1 MTVTKLIEELK
12 ACPFCGGEAKM
23 SKYKSLYMVEC
34 STCGANIGRSINLND
49 DPDTLNTRDEVMEAW
64 NLRDVESKPERTCR
78 NLIIDINRRTPLE
91 YRTDNFLCSACKASY
106 DADSEYI
113 NHPIDW
119 PYCPNCG
126 AKVVDDEGSCE

>member
-1 MTVTKLIEELK
+1 MPTNDERREV
-12 ACPFCGGEAKM
+12 A
-23 SKYKSLYMVEC
+23 
-34 STCGANIGRSINLND
+34 ANIRNAANSAKDDLQDNPNYSAFAVVYVVSCGVRRSFPRYEDLMYLAD
-49 DPDTLNTRDEVMEAW
+49 L
-64 NLRDVESKPERTCR
+64 VEPAPERTCR

-106 DADSEYI
+106 DADSEHI